1 MLSPL
6 PSPPPPPPPQS
17 PSPSPTPPSTRYTT
31 PISLSQIVISKP
43 TITPQQEAPSS
54 NKTNPNTDTDN
65 DNDNTTT
72 LVRKS
77 LLRQPHPR
85 RTNPLIWCCAI
96 ICLIF
101 SIILILFGVA
111 TLIIFLSM
119 RPRIPL
125 FDTPNASLN
134 GIYFDTPEYFNG
146 DFTFLANFS
155 NPNKRI
161 DVRFEYLVIE
171 LYFHDRLISTQAV
184 QPFYQRSGE
193 VRVEAVH
200 FISSLVYLPQNL
212 GVELQ
217 KQVLSN
223 RVTYFIRGTF
233 KVRAH
238 MGLIHF
244 SYWLHARCEL
254 LMSSPPTG
262 VLVSHI
268 CKTKR

>member
-6 PSPPPPPPPQS
+6 PPPPPSPPPPSTKPAPPV
-17 PSPSPTPPSTRYTT
+17 
-31 PISLSQIVISKP
+31 SLSQIVISKP
-43 TITPQQEAPSS
+43 VRNQQQTPSS
-54 NKTNPNTDTDN
+54 GKTNPDTDISSRE
-65 DNDNTTT
+65 
-72 LVRKS
+72 VRKS
-77 LLRQPHPR
+77 ILRPPHPR
-85 RTNPLIWCCAI
+85 RTNPLIWCCAV
-96 ICLIF
+96 ICFMF
-101 SIILILFGVA
+101 SIVLILFGVA

-119 RPRIPL
+119 KPKIPL
-125 FDTPNASLN
+125 FDTPNARLN
-134 GIYFDTPEYFNG
+134 GIYFDSPEYFNG
-146 DFTFLANFS
+146 DFIFLANFS
-155 NPNKRI
+155 NPNNRI

-184 QPFYQRSGE
+184 QPFSQRRGE
-193 VRVEAVH
+193 ARVEAIH

-223 RVTYFIRGTF
+223 RVGYFVRGTF

-238 MGLIHF
+238 LGLIHF

-262 VLVSHI
+262 VLVSHS

>member
-1 MLSPL
+1 MFPPP
-6 PSPPPPPPPQS
+6 PSPPPPPPPLS
-17 PSPSPTPPSTRYTT
+17 PPPLSTKPATPV
-31 PISLSQIVISKP
+31 SLSQIVISKP
-43 TITPQQEAPSS
+43 VTTQQQTPSS
-54 NKTNPNTDTDN
+54 GKTNPDTDIN
-65 DNDNTTT
+65 SRE
-72 LVRKS
+72 VRKS
-77 LLRQPHPR
+77 ILRPPHPR
-85 RTNPLIWCCAI
+85 RTNPLIWCCAV

-101 SIILILFGVA
+101 SIVLILFGVA

-119 RPRIPL
+119 KPKIPS
-125 FDTPNASLN
+125 FDTPNARLN
-134 GIYFDTPEYFNG
+134 GIYFDSPEYFNG
-146 DFTFLANFS
+146 DFIFLANFS
-155 NPNKRI
+155 NPNNRI

-184 QPFYQRSGE
+184 QPFSQRRGE
-193 VRVEAVH
+193 ARVEAIH

-223 RVTYFIRGTF
+223 RVSYFVRGTF

-238 MGLIHF
+238 LGLIHF

-262 VLVSHI
+262 VLVSHT

>member
-1 MLSPL
+1 ML
-6 PSPPPPPPPQS
+6 SPPPPPPPS
-17 PSPSPTPPSTRYTT
+17 PPPLSPPPPSTN
-31 PISLSQIVISKP
+31 PVGPVSLSQIVISKP
-43 TITPQQEAPSS
+43 VRNQQQTPSS
-54 NKTNPNTDTDN
+54 GKTNPDTDISSRE
-65 DNDNTTT
+65 
-72 LVRKS
+72 VRKS
-77 LLRQPHPR
+77 ILRPPHPR
-85 RTNPLIWCCAI
+85 RTNPLIWCCAV
-96 ICLIF
+96 ICLMF
-101 SIILILFGVA
+101 SIVLILFGVA

-119 RPRIPL
+119 KPKIPL
-125 FDTPNASLN
+125 FDTPNARLN
-134 GIYFDTPEYFNG
+134 GIYFDSPEYFNG
-146 DFTFLANFS
+146 DFIFLANFS
-155 NPNKRI
+155 NPNNRI

-184 QPFYQRSGE
+184 QPFSQRRGE
-193 VRVEAVH
+193 ARVEAIH

-223 RVTYFIRGTF
+223 RVSYFVRGTF

-238 MGLIHF
+238 LGLIHF

-262 VLVSHI
+262 VLVSHS

>member
-1 MLSPL
+1 
-6 PSPPPPPPPQS
+6 
-17 PSPSPTPPSTRYTT
+17 
-31 PISLSQIVISKP
+31 
-43 TITPQQEAPSS
+43 
-54 NKTNPNTDTDN
+54 
-65 DNDNTTT
+65 
-72 LVRKS
+72 
-77 LLRQPHPR
+77 
-85 RTNPLIWCCAI
+85 
-96 ICLIF
+96 
-101 SIILILFGVA
+101 
-111 TLIIFLSM
+111 M

-184 QPFYQRSGE
+184 QPFYQRSRE
-193 VRVEAVH
+193 IRVEAVH

-262 VLVSHI
+262 VLVAHI